1 MTANTDEEHLNN
13 LIDAQ
18 SENLTDEI
26 TPTVKSET
34 INSTQETKNMEVHK
48 LFYHVTHKKNG
59 SNIFEYFVA

>member
-13 LIDAQ
+13 LINAQ

-26 TPTVKSET
+26 TSTVQSET

-48 LFYHVTHKKNG
+48 HFYHVTHKKKW
-59 SNIFEYFVA
+59 IEYL